1 MCHFESVMELST
13 AKPLLPVF
21 FIGQVL
27 SVQQVCI
34 REEEK
39 ASCLGHRRLRCACII
54 CSICLLPPPSILH
67 PPSILKEKGKH
78 KNCFHRAQHLRQVH
92 FLQFSWAKIS
102 LHISLFIKLSPER
115 EQYRRKKKSHPP
127 TLEIEGKCVLNEKE
141 ESTDPFLWF

>member
-13 AKPLLPVF
+13 AKPRLPVF

-39 ASCLGHRRLRCACII
+39 ASHRRHRHLRFACII

-92 FLQFSWAKIS
+92 FLQFSWAKIR

-115 EQYRRKKKSHPP
+115 TIQ
-127 TLEIEGKCVLNEKE
+127 KE
-141 ESTDPFLWF
+141 EEKPSSNFGN